1 MFLVAALALVWVVV
15 RLFWLAAIT
24 MLLLP
29 MWLLGMLL
37 LIRLLGGPLRL
48 LSRLRMRCIRRIAG
62 RPVIWR
68 SAVCRAVTVCAK
80 I

>member
-29 MWLLGMLL
+29 MWLLG
-37 LIRLLGGPLRL
+37 GSLRL
-48 LSRLRMRCIRRIAG
+48 LSGSLRLLSGLRMLCIRRIAG
-62 RPVIWR
+62 WPVIWR
-68 SAVCRAVTVCAK
+68 STVCRAVTVCAK